1 MPDANLGAR
10 TGRRSLRRM
19 ALNLTGTG
27 VWSPGLRLLPDR
39 GGAADAAAELEEL
52 GYSAIWMPGGGAD
65 TVFNAVSDLL
75 RGTSTVTVATGILS
89 IWDAD
94 PEWVAAE
101 RAELHDAYDGR
112 FLLGIG
118 VSHAPL
124 VDRSEPGRYKRPLA
138 AMRAYLD
145 SLDAAAPPVL
155 PEQRALAAL
164 GPKMLALAAERSLGT
179 HPYLVTPEHTRVARE
194 AVGPSKLVA
203 PELGVVLERDAGR
216 AREIAREF
224 LDVYLKLPNYTNNLL
239 RLGFSEADIADGGSD
254 RLVDALIAWGS
265 EDAIAARVAEHR
277 DAGADQVLV
286 QVLTD
291 ADRLASLPLPE
302 WRALAP
308 ALTGA

>member
-1 MPDANLGAR
+1 LATAADGVVSAGMGLD
-10 TGRRSLRRM
+10 
-19 ALNLTGTG
+19 LTGTG

-39 GGAADAAAELEEL
+39 GAAADAAAELEAL
-52 GYSAIWMPGGGAD
+52 GYSALWMPGAGAD
-65 TVFNAVSDLL
+65 TVFNAASDLL
-75 RGTSTVTVATGILS
+75 RATSTLTVATGIIS

-164 GPKMLALAAERSLGT
+164 GPKMLARAAERSLGT
-179 HPYLVTPEHTRVARE
+179 HPYLVTPEHTRIARE

-216 AREIAREF
+216 AREIARGF
-224 LDVYLKLPNYTNNLL
+224 LTTYLGLPNYTNNLL
-239 RLGFSEADIADGGSD
+239 RLGFEEEDFPDGGSD

-265 EDAIAARVAEHR
+265 EDTIAARVAEHR
-277 DAGADQVLV
+277 DAGADQVLL
-286 QVLTD
+286 QVLTGE
-291 ADRLASLPLPE
+291 DRLAALPLPQ

-308 ALTGA
+308 LLT

>member
-1 MPDANLGAR
+1 MRWDFGCPA
-10 TGRRSLRRM
+10 GRRSVQRM
-19 ALNLTGTG
+19 TLNLTGTG
-27 VWSPGLRLLPDR
+27 VWSPALRGHTDR
-39 GGAADAAAELEEL
+39 GAAADAAAELEAL
-52 GYSAIWMPGGGAD
+52 GYTALWMPGGPARTAFD
-65 TVFNAVSDLL
+65 AVGDLL
-75 RGTSTVTVATGILS
+75 RATSRVTVATGILS

-112 FLLGIG
+112 FLLGLG

-124 VDRSEPGRYKRPLA
+124 VDREEPGRYKRPLT
-138 AMRAYLD
+138 AMRAFLD

-164 GPKMLALAAERSLGT
+164 GPKMLGLAAERSLGT

-216 AREIAREF
+216 AREIARGF
-224 LDVYLKLPNYTNNLL
+224 LGVYLGLPNYTNNLL
-239 RLGFSEADIADGGSD
+239 RLGFDDADFADGGSD

-265 EDAIAARVAEHR
+265 EDEIAARVAEHR

-286 QVLTD
+286 QVLTGE
-291 ADRLASLPLPE
+291 DRLAALPLPQ